1 MRGSTSLAACV
12 ALLPLAGTL
21 RLTPRAP
28 AAHVARAPRRH
39 RTAVAA
45 ADAPDDDDVPV
56 GGLINPSDVASLSA
70 RIAKIQQTGLA
81 TPAQKLFELATAQP
95 PQLLLRDFFRRGESV
110 ALFRRPEPDESES
123 RESPTDVGEPRRMS
137 SSRRTSK
144 ARCIS
149 SAVARSRASPRS
161 CAKSALAWPDAR
173 MGSSWRSATL

>member
-95 PQLLLRDFFRRGESV
+95 PQLLLRDFFR
-110 ALFRRPEPDESES
+110 
-123 RESPTDVGEPRRMS
+123 S
-137 SSRRTSK
+137 SSPAVTDAMKEAVTSLLGQLPPLEC
-144 ARCIS
+144 RPCMT
-149 SAVARSRASPRS
+149 PRG
-161 CAKSALAWPDAR
+161 CLQEPAGKR
-173 MGSSWRSATL
+173 WRSHDSGISGLASSSQSLPPLPPG